1 MFVPRDLK
9 TRVRGGLKERKIC
22 DLDMN
27 IIVLLERA
35 PDTHAARR
43 GEEPHT
49 CTTPSHPCTTFREH
63 LWKVSEA
70 VVRNPPCKAAVTFTR
85 PVERHERPQKDE
97 LTSVARVERLRVE
110 GNRDWTIHHH
120 VIKCTALSPGYASPP
135 TLDEVCAWNDPQD

>member
-1 MFVPRDLK
+1 MQMIY
-9 TRVRGGLKERKIC
+9 RK
-22 DLDMN
+22 
-27 IIVLLERA
+27 
-35 PDTHAARR
+35 
-43 GEEPHT
+43 PHT

-120 VIKCTALSPGYASPP
+120 VINVLRLCMCCSPP
-135 TLDEVCAWNDPQD
+135 RLANPWWRCTDPPGTRERYTSYIMYN